1 MMLNLR
7 RLTSVGFQE
16 RFGGDNLAFGVEVK
30 NANSPIIKEA
40 LKLEEKLE
48 MQKGIF
54 KDKSLVVQNI
64 QNHLDSI
71 RPSVIKAQLESID
84 CCFKIL

>member
-1 MMLNLR
+1 MESNLQG
-7 RLTSVGFQE
+7 L
-16 RFGGDNLAFGVEVK
+16 GVEIK

-48 MQKGIF
+48 MKKGIY

-71 RPSVIKAQLESID
+71 RPSVIKAQL
-84 CCFKIL
+84 